1 MESESIE
8 EKKDA
13 ENLNEDKKAKEGLE
27 EDESKSRKK
36 SSPKSRKIKK
46 IPVQVIKKNN
56 YFTRNNITHI
66 NYKDTKLLG
75 HFVNKQGQIIPKTF
89 VKFIYSNFIK
99 YKWKILLSFNSSFK
113 NYFFNQSFFQ
123 AF

>member
-1 MESESIE
+1 MENESIE
-8 EKKDA
+8 EKKEA

-36 SSPKSRKIKK
+36 AFPKPRKIKK

-66 NYKDTKLLG
+66 DYKDTKLLS
-75 HFVNKQGQIIPKTF
+75 HFVNKQGQIIPK
-89 VKFIYSNFIK
+89 NFARLPSKIQRIVAKNIK
-99 YKWKILLSFNSSFK
+99 RARQMKLMPYIVV
-113 NYFFNQSFFQ
+113 NQGNF
-123 AF
+123 